1 MKLQSDKALE
11 ADVLAVVERFRTGW
25 EKMDAEQILSTI
37 APTDDMVMYGTDLV
51 ERWVGY
57 ESLIEPTKAMT
68 GAFSNAVY
76 KWGLDEPMVWV
87 RGDVGWAC
95 GDLTVSLEVD
105 GEPLTLVMRSTFV
118 VAREKSGWKIAHS
131 HFSVGQEEPVAD
143 YD

>member
-11 ADVLAVVERFRTGW
+11 TQVLEVVERFRTGW

-51 ERWVGY
+51 ERWIGY
-57 ESLIEPTKAMT
+57 DALVEPTKAMT
-68 GAFSNAVY
+68 EAFSNAVY
-76 KWGLDEPMVWV
+76 KWGAGEPMVWV

-95 GDLTVSLEVD
+95 GDLTVTLEVE

-118 VAREKSGWKIAHS
+118 VTREDGGWKIAHS

-143 YD
+143 YE